1 MKIIARMKEFIKKII
16 KRLVT
21 SKSLVFV
28 RKIIFLPI
36 YYGILCKKGV
46 IVYYNDPKRSKIFD
60 LIEKIKSEN
69 EMLLE
74 NNEAYQIFM
83 AVKRT
88 AKVRGD
94 IAEVG
99 TYKGSSAKLICEA
112 RSKKTVHLFD
122 TYDGLPDL
130 CKFDDATRF
139 YKGQFMATFNNV
151 KTYLGKYSNIFFYK
165 GIFPSTGASI
175 KSNKF
180 SFVHLDVDICSS
192 TLNCLKFFYP
202 RMNKGGVIISHD
214 YINSVGVKKAFDIF
228 FKDKPEPIIEPS
240 GSQCLIVK
248 C

>member
-1 MKIIARMKEFIKKII
+1 MKEFIKKII

-112 RSKKTVHLFD
+112 RSKK
-122 TYDGLPDL
+122 L
-130 CKFDDATRF
+130 CIYSTPMTDFRIYVNLTMRRDF
-139 YKGQFMATFNNV
+139 IKGN
-151 KTYLGKYSNIFFYK
+151 LW
-165 GIFPSTGASI
+165 
-175 KSNKF
+175 
-180 SFVHLDVDICSS
+180 L
-192 TLNCLKFFYP
+192 
-202 RMNKGGVIISHD
+202 R
-214 YINSVGVKKAFDIF
+214 
-228 FKDKPEPIIEPS
+228 
-240 GSQCLIVK
+240 LIM
-248 C
+248 

>member
-139 YKGQFMATFNNV
+139 YKGN
-151 KTYLGKYSNIFFYK
+151 LW
-165 GIFPSTGASI
+165 
-175 KSNKF
+175 
-180 SFVHLDVDICSS
+180 L
-192 TLNCLKFFYP
+192 
-202 RMNKGGVIISHD
+202 R
-214 YINSVGVKKAFDIF
+214 
-228 FKDKPEPIIEPS
+228 
-240 GSQCLIVK
+240 LIM
-248 C
+248 